1 VNPREIALLTRDQLP
16 EGKIQYLLHPPD
28 HLIVVRLGDEVFAL
42 DQRCSHAGASLLTG
56 QILGRTVECRAHG
69 CRFDLASGRLAENPA
84 KDLAGDPSEDTPGQ
98 RCWRVERRG
107 DGWAVLDETL
117 NVLPAEGRE
126 THADD
131 LPAEERETHAN
142 DLPAEE

>member
-1 VNPREIALLTRDQLP
+1 MNPREIALLTRDQLP
-16 EGKIQYLLHPPD
+16 EGKLQYLLHPPD

-56 QILGRTVECRAHG
+56 QILGRSVECRAHG
-69 CRFDLASGRLAENPA
+69 CRFDLASGRLVEDSSNTAPGRLDG
-84 KDLAGDPSEDTPGQ
+84 DLSEAALGQ

-117 NVLPAEGRE
+117 NA
-126 THADD
+126 

-142 DLPAEE
+142 DPSAEE

>member
-1 VNPREIALLTRDQLP
+1 MSPREIALLTRDQLP
-16 EGKIQYLLHPPD
+16 EGKLQYLLHPPD

-56 QILGRTVECRAHG
+56 QILGRAVECRAHG
-69 CRFDLASGRLAENPA
+69 CRFDLASGRLVQDPA
-84 KDLAGDPSEDTPGQ
+84 RTAPEGLASGPARTAAGDPPEAAPGQ

-117 NVLPAEGRE
+117 NVLPV
-126 THADD
+126 
-131 LPAEERETHAN
+131 EE
-142 DLPAEE
+142 